1 MLLACQ
7 ILSLFPDV
15 LPSGLVAAGGGS
27 LTDDGSGG
35 GVTGAA
41 AFPPSSPFARLRLPP
56 HPVPVHKVQG
66 EERLFRALSALIP
79 YLAQI
84 QNRLRLSLEP
94 IFAPQH
100 QHQHQQSQSQSQG
113 RARRDGASGAGD
125 DGTYDDEDEEDE
137 LNSIPTKRKSA
148 SAAAAAAAALAAAT
162 PPVSSAESN
171 LALAILVDT
180 ALLKAYLLC
189 DIPLLPFL
197 SSPYNLCDV
206 DECANILRAYEKHVE
221 LVAFYRFRARHEQ
234 ALELLAN
241 LGQMS
246 TPKSS
251 AGGKVSALTPGS
263 SVPAASSSS
272 SALAGFSG
280 TEATIKYLQELAVNI
295 HQPCFPMA
303 AHLGQDGS
311 GDTDGDTASTNGH
324 GHHHGSTNGH
334 GSLSSSLSTGGV
346 PSQFSPASSLDSCP
360 DTVVA
365 LVLHY
370 SKWPLQVN
378 VDDGLRIFTYC
389 HTMNARPVG
398 AADSKRGGSGVS
410 HSPQLL
416 GHSAGIVHSYAH
428 HSAHCIPAHI
438 VLDHLKQCAD
448 REACIAFLESLINNV
463 KQTMH
468 GEHARAHASQQR
480 VAFS

>member
-1 MLLACQ
+1 MA
-7 ILSLFPDV
+7 
-15 LPSGLVAAGGGS
+15 
-27 LTDDGSGG
+27 DDGSGG
-35 GVTGAA
+35 GSGGVGGAA

-94 IFAPQH
+94 IFAPP
-100 QHQHQQSQSQSQG
+100 QHQQQQAQAQG
-113 RARRDGASGAGD
+113 RRRGGANGAGD
-125 DGTYDDEDEEDE
+125 DGADDDGDDDDE
-137 LNSIPTKRKSA
+137 LSSIPTKRKSA

-246 TPKSS
+246 TPKS
-251 AGGKVSALTPGS
+251 AAGKVSALTPGS
-263 SVPAASSSS
+263 SVPAASSSSS

-303 AHLGQDGS
+303 AQLGQEEG

-324 GHHHGSTNGH
+324 GHGSTNGH
-334 GSLSSSLSTGGV
+334 AHGHGRGPLSSSLSTGGV
-346 PSQFSPASSLDSCP
+346 PLPSQFSPASSLDSCP

-398 AADSKRGGSGVS
+398 AADGKRGAAGGGGGIT
-410 HSPQLL
+410 HSPQLV
-416 GHSAGIVHSYAH
+416 GHSAPIVHSYAH
-428 HSAHCIPAHI
+428 HAAHCIPAHI

-448 REACIAFLESLINNV
+448 REACIAFLESLIRHVSRNA
-463 KQTMH
+463 TADTRR
-468 GEHARAHASQQR
+468 ARCAATKCR
-480 VAFS
+480 ME